1 MKIACFLFIDSDMR
15 ALYGYDFNILP
26 FGGIVFI
33 TSGKLKNPLKLLSR
47 YLNVRISAKKAVPY

>member
-1 MKIACFLFIDSDMR
+1 MR